1 MEPTSEPLQRLRVEI
16 DSIDQRLVKLL
27 NHRAALMV
35 SRLRKMGQQTS
46 GLLALQE
53 LNAKIL
59 PDILS
64 ANQGPVP
71 DTALAGIYRE
81 VIDAAFELARST
93 RVGYLG
99 PEGTFSHQA
108 AVLYF
113 GDSVDYENL
122 RTLEGVFEEVSRGHV
137 DYGLVPIENST
148 GGAIIESLDSF
159 LNYLGRLTI
168 WGEVCLNIHFSLF
181 SNAPVDQIRKIYS
194 KPEAL
199 AQCHRWLSSHFPTVE
214 RIPYDSTAAAI
225 ELAYLA
231 DPGDGVAA
239 IGSSVAA
246 RRYGLQPL
254 FENVETR
261 QDNMTRFLIL
271 SRNSPAPLA
280 EGKTDDKTSLMFT
293 CADRPGSLV
302 DILNVFKRNQINLSH
317 IEKRPSREFGS
328 DYTFFVDLQGN
339 ARSSNIA
346 EVLEEARAHCKTL
359 VVLGSYPPFCPERR
373 FQESVKLPPGESLSD
388 LESDSRSADQQ
399 LIGAIN
405 HRAGLAIQVGEF
417 KRKSETPIYAPHRES
432 AVLQKIRNLNQGP
445 LPDRSLE
452 RIYRELMSGS
462 FRLEKP
468 LKIAYIGPAGG
479 FDHLAAFRHFGSSVE
494 FVGLRE
500 SHDVFQGVV
509 ASEVDYGLVPVE
521 NSSSGGVHETLD
533 AFIEFHDQLNIYGEV
548 RLEIHYGMLA
558 DCKPEEVKK
567 IYATGK
573 LFQACRNWL
582 STQYPQAVRVLTETA
597 QQAMEAVREELDRD
611 PRSGAAAIGSALAG
625 KQLGIR
631 LLFESIEDRQ
641 GNITR
646 YLILSR
652 SRTEISGHDKTSLMF
667 TTDDRAGALVE
678 VLDCFKRNSIN
689 LTHLEKRPSGRTH
702 WDYTFFVELEGHRAD
717 PKIAEVI
724 GEARAHCK
732 ELTILGSFP
741 ASRLVL

>member
-1 MEPTSEPLQRLRVEI
+1 MESTFEPLQQLRIEI

-27 NHRAALMV
+27 NHRAALLV
-35 SRLRKMGQQTS
+35 SWLLKAQHQTAA
-46 GLLALQE
+46 ALTLQDC
-53 LNAKIL
+53 NAKIL
-59 PDILS
+59 AEVLS
-64 ANQGPVP
+64 ANPGPIP
-71 DTALAGIYRE
+71 DSALQGIYRE
-81 VIDAAFELARST
+81 IIDGAFELARST

-108 AVLYF
+108 ALLYF
-113 GDSVDYENL
+113 GDAVDYENL

-159 LNYLGRLTI
+159 LGYLGRLTI
-168 WGEVCLNIHFSLF
+168 WGEICLNIHFSLF
-181 SNAPVDQIRKIYS
+181 SKAPVDRIRKIYS

-199 AQCHRWLSSHFPTVE
+199 AQCHRWLSNHFPNAE

-231 DPGDGVAA
+231 DPSDGLAAVGSQVAA
-239 IGSSVAA
+239 S
-246 RRYGLQPL
+246 RYGLQPL
-254 FENVETR
+254 FEKIETR
-261 QDNMTRFLIL
+261 QDNVTRFLIL
-271 SRNSPAPLA
+271 SRKSPAPSP
-280 EGKTDDKTSLMFT
+280 EDKTSLIFT

-339 ARSSNIA
+339 AQSSSLA
-346 EVLEEARAHCKTL
+346 EVLGEARAHCKTL
-359 VVLGSYPPFCPERR
+359 VVLGSYPVYCPDQR
-373 FQESVKLPPGESLSD
+373 FQEAGKLQPMESLARI
-388 LESDSRSADQQ
+388 ESDSQGVDQQ
-399 LIGAIN
+399 LVSAIN
-405 HRAGLAIQVGEF
+405 HRAELAIRVGEF

-432 AVLQKIRNLNQGP
+432 AVLQKIRKLNQGP

-468 LKIAYIGPAGG
+468 LRIAYIGPVGG

-494 FVGLRE
+494 FAGVRE
-500 SHDVFQGVV
+500 SRDVFQGV
-509 ASEVDYGLVPVE
+509 AAAEVDYGLVPIE
-521 NSSSGGVHETLD
+521 NSSSGGVNETLD
-533 AFIEFHDQLNIYGEV
+533 AFIEFHHQLNIYGEV

-567 IYATGK
+567 IYATSK

-582 STQYPQAVRVLTETA
+582 STQYPHAVRVVTETS
-597 QQAMEAVREELDRD
+597 QQAMEAVREELDRN
-611 PRSGAAAIGSALAG
+611 PLAGAAAIGSALAG
-625 KQLGIR
+625 QQLGIR
-631 LLFESIEDRQ
+631 LLFEAIEDRQ

-652 SRTEISGHDKTSLMF
+652 SRTEISGSDKSSLMF
-667 TTDDRAGALVE
+667 TTHDQAGALVD

-689 LTHLEKRPSGRTH
+689 LTHLEKRPSGQTR

-717 PKIAEVI
+717 PTIAAVI